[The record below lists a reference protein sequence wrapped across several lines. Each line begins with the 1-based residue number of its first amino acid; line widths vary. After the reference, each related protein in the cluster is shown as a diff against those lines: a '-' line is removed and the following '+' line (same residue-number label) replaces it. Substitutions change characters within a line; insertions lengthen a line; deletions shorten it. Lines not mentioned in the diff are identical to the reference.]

1 MSLPSS
7 PTPPAHSEQD
17 PTSPAEDP
25 PHVISRTVA
34 IIKTH
39 ALDHRLD
46 IEPRIYEA
54 GFEVR
59 FIYHF
64 LLNLTRFL
72 DCKGAPDGIRHGDR
86 P

>member
-1 MSLPSS
+1 MSLASS
-7 PTPPAHSEQD
+7 PIPPAHSEQD
-17 PTSPAEDP
+17 PSSPADDT
-25 PHVISRTVA
+25 PHAITRTVA

-59 FIYHF
+59 SIYQF
-64 LLNLTRFL
+64 LRILTRFPRL
-72 DCKGAPDGIRHGDR
+72 
-86 P
+86 